1 MFLAMTLALTKYIV
15 ILHLAPTCIAQFRS
29 FSVNALVPLV
39 LYAVRTDFSLY
50 HVILMW
56 FT

>member
-1 MFLAMTLALTKYIV
+1 MTLALTKYVV

-39 LYAVRTDFSLY
+39 LYAMRTDFSLY